1 MWSKHSVKDGATLK
15 PRNQNPESGTKN
27 RNPET
32 GNRNPQI
39 KENKFFKYAKI
50 VLLSFLTV
58 KSKLPS
64 KKDLKLNLFWNKN
77 SPSVEMVQP
86 LFLVRAMIM
95 RISEKCVL
103 ILFQAPWECLK

>member
-1 MWSKHSVKDGATLK
+1 MGATLK
-15 PRNQNPESGTKN
+15 PRNWNPESGTKN

-50 VLLSFLTV
+50 VLLSLSMV

-64 KKDLKLNLFWNKN
+64 KKDLKLNLF
-77 SPSVEMVQP
+77 
-86 LFLVRAMIM
+86 
-95 RISEKCVL
+95 
-103 ILFQAPWECLK
+103 